1 MPRRD
6 LYHKAVAKALEK
18 GGWTITDDPLRL
30 NYGTRNLYVD
40 LGAENLLAA
49 EKEDRLIA
57 VEVKSF
63 AGESD
68 MHDLEM
74 ALGQFVLY
82 RGILA
87 KIDSERTLYL
97 AIPSFAFDDVFADQ
111 FGQTVIEQHELRLLV
126 FEEDQQEVLRWLR

>member
-49 EKEDRLIA
+49 EKDDRLIA
-57 VEVKSF
+57 VEIKSF

-82 RGILA
+82 RGVLA
-87 KIDSERTLYL
+87 KVDPERTLYL
-97 AIPSFAFDDVFADQ
+97 AIPGFAFDDVFADQ
-111 FGQTVIEQHELRLLV
+111 FGQLVIEQHDLRLVV
-126 FEEDQQEVLRWLR
+126 FEEDKEEILRWLR

>member
-1 MPRRD
+1 
-6 LYHKAVAKALEK
+6 
-18 GGWTITDDPLRL
+18 LRL

-49 EKEDRLIA
+49 EKEHRLIA
-57 VEVKSF
+57 VGVKSF

-82 RGILA
+82 RGVLA
-87 KIDSERTLYL
+87 QVDPERTLYL

-111 FGQTVIEQHELRLLV
+111 FGN
-126 FEEDQQEVLRWLR
+126 W

>member
-49 EKEDRLIA
+49 EKDDRLIA
-57 VEVKSF
+57 VEIKSF

-82 RGILA
+82 RGVLA
-87 KIDSERTLYL
+87 KVDPERTLYL
-97 AIPSFAFDDVFADQ
+97 AIPGFAFDDVFADQ
-111 FGQTVIEQHELRLLV
+111 FGQLVIEQHDLRLVV
-126 FEEDQQEVLRWLR
+126 FEEDREEILRWLR

>member
-1 MPRRD
+1 MPQRD
-6 LYHKAVAKALEK
+6 LYHQAVVKALEK
-18 GGWTITDDPLRL
+18 DGWTITDDPLRL

-49 EKEDRLIA
+49 EKDDRLIA

-63 AGESD
+63 SGESD

-82 RGILA
+82 RGVLA

-111 FGQTVIEQHELRLLV
+111 FGQLVIEQHELRLVV
-126 FEEDQQEVLRWLR
+126 FEEEKQEILRWLR